1 VVPAVRAAHLNQLKC
16 YGCALA
22 EVSGPG
28 AKVWEAR
35 MQQANRIAS
44 GNVSVLGG
52 SAWENKAGSLAY
64 DADKWAWDQLL
75 AMQRATEESG
85 QQP

>member
-1 VVPAVRAAHLNQLKC
+1 
-16 YGCALA
+16 
-22 EVSGPG
+22 
-28 AKVWEAR
+28 